1 MVGKLRGS
9 IHRYAVMT
17 MSCFVLMI
25 GFSSFIR
32 DPADKVRFFEAYSD
46 ITGSGKEGITAYSL
60 FIKYLI

>member
-1 MVGKLRGS
+1 
-9 IHRYAVMT
+9 MT

>member
-1 MVGKLRGS
+1 
-9 IHRYAVMT
+9 
-17 MSCFVLMI
+17 MI

-46 ITGSGKEGITAYSL
+46 ITGSGKEGITAYRL

>member
-1 MVGKLRGS
+1 
-9 IHRYAVMT
+9 
-17 MSCFVLMI
+17 MI

-60 FIKYLI
+60 FIKYLIKYSPYSVYLYNNIGIIHL